1 MSDMNDPRPS
11 ELHIVAPDSLSDE
24 AWIALLL
31 DDETAPNL
39 LASVLTQAEP
49 VPEWMFAGA
58 ATAWNTRDLDSE
70 LVELLSESSSAGV
83 ARGSSQTTLVETTE
97 DLRLLTFGVRGAG
110 TESPRIEIS
119 IRPDITGAVIDGT
132 VLGARPTEVSWEDAF
147 GNRATVEVDRFGRF
161 EILPG
166 TSTRA
171 RVRFSSPATE
181 GRRELKLI
189 TPWFDLY

>member
-11 ELHIVAPDSLSDE
+11 EPHIVAPDSLSDE

-39 LASVLTQAEP
+39 LVSALTQADP
-49 VPEWMFAGA
+49 IPEWMFAGA
-58 ATAWNTRDLDSE
+58 AIAWNTRDLDSE
-70 LVELLSESSSAGV
+70 LAELLSETSSIGV
-83 ARGSSQTTLVETTE
+83 ARSSSQTTE
-97 DLRLLTFGVRGAG
+97 DLRLLTFGIPGAG
-110 TESPRIEIS
+110 VESPRIEVS
-119 IRPDITGAVIDGT
+119 IRPDITGAMIDGT
-132 VLGARPTEVSWEDAF
+132 VLGANAPEVSWEDAF
-147 GNRATVEVDRFGRF
+147 GNRAMVEVDGFGRF

-171 RVRFSSPATE
+171 RVRFSSPASE
-181 GRRELKLI
+181 NRRAVKLI